1 MSNTSYYVLRRPEG
15 EGFGFIVTGY
25 TRRDNRALE
34 IVEGDVLFDRGYE
47 VVRGFKTQRQAD
59 AFIAEVQKEDE

>member
-1 MSNTSYYVLRRPEG
+1 MANTSYFVLRKPED
-15 EGFGFIVTGY
+15 EGYDFIVTSN
-25 TRRDNRALE
+25 TRIDNRPLE
-34 IVEGDVLFDRGYE
+34 IVDGDVLFDRGYE